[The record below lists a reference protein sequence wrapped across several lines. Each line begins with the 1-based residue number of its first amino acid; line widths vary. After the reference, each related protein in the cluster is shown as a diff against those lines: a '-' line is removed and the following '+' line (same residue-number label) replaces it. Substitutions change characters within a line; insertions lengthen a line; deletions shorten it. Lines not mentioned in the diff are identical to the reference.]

1 MKTFRLIVVFILYAI
16 LIFAASF
23 IKSTFSTDRNV
34 TGGWLLL
41 SIILLCTLIIV
52 LVVAMHRLLKDMYII
67 VFDVMAIL
75 SVLALI
81 IAG

>member
-1 MKTFRLIVVFILYAI
+1 MKTSRLIVVFILYTI

-23 IKSTFSTDRNV
+23 IKFISSTNRDV
-34 TGGWLLL
+34 TGGYLLFGTL
-41 SIILLCTLIIV
+41 PLCIIMTFLLI
-52 LVVAMHRLLKDMYII
+52 AMHRLAKDMYII
-67 VFDVMAIL
+67 VFDAMVIL